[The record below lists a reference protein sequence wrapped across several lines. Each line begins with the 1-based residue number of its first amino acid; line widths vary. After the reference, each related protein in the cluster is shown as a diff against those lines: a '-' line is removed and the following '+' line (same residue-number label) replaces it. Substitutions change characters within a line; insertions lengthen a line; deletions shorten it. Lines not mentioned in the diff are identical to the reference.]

1 MSYELMNMRK
11 ILFILYV
18 LFGIIP
24 MYSNG
29 QHAWINRD
37 GMKSVIIYPPVCAD
51 TTVVISDYRINFVR
65 KYSGTN
71 IKRRIIK
78 SSESIAEIIDL
89 LVSLEFVEDLGY
101 SNSNPAVV
109 LQVDSLGNLFW
120 QSITPP
126 LIGQIILYRENCC
139 NIIWL
144 TTKGVEIDGKLYAYS
159 DELNLYLREIIRKQM
174 NSKR

>member
-65 KYSGTN
+65 GCLITKV
-71 IKRRIIK
+71 K
-78 SSESIAEIIDL
+78 S
-89 LVSLEFVEDLGY
+89 
-101 SNSNPAVV
+101 
-109 LQVDSLGNLFW
+109 
-120 QSITPP
+120 
-126 LIGQIILYRENCC
+126 
-139 NIIWL
+139 
-144 TTKGVEIDGKLYAYS
+144 
-159 DELNLYLREIIRKQM
+159 
-174 NSKR
+174 